1 MNEVNLESLA
11 QQVEEFRNEQ
21 REMRASLDKMAA
33 DLQVLTQIVLGLA
46 RDVVQV
52 KEILARID
60 GRSSPS
66 W

>member
-1 MNEVNLESLA
+1 MNEVSLESLA
-11 QQVEEFRNEQ
+11 QQLEQFRNEQ
-21 REMRASLDKMAA
+21 REMRAALDKMAA
-33 DLQVLTQIVLGLA
+33 DLQVLTEIVLGLA

>member
-1 MNEVNLESLA
+1 MNEVNLETLA
-11 QQVEEFRNEQ
+11 QQLEEFLREQ
-21 REMRASLDKMAA
+21 REMRAALNNMAA
-33 DLQVLTQIVLGLA
+33 DLEALKGIVLGLA

-52 KEILARID
+52 KDILARID

>member
-1 MNEVNLESLA
+1 
-11 QQVEEFRNEQ
+11 
-21 REMRASLDKMAA
+21 MAA
-33 DLQVLTQIVLGLA
+33 DLQVLTEIVLGLA

>member
-11 QQVEEFRNEQ
+11 QQLEEFRKEQ
-21 REMRASLDKMAA
+21 REMRAALDKMAA
-33 DLQVLTQIVLGLA
+33 DLEVLTEIVLGLA
-46 RDVVQV
+46 RDMVQV
-52 KEILARID
+52 KDILARID

>member
-11 QQVEEFRNEQ
+11 QQLEEFRNEQ

>member
-11 QQVEEFRNEQ
+11 QQLEEFRREQ
-21 REMRASLDKMAA
+21 REMRAALNNMAA
-33 DLQVLTQIVLGLA
+33 DLEALKGIVLGLA

-52 KEILARID
+52 KDILARID

>member
-11 QQVEEFRNEQ
+11 QQLEEFRREQ
-21 REMRASLDKMAA
+21 REMRAVLDNVAA
-33 DLQVLTQIVLGLA
+33 DLGVLRGIVLGLA
-46 RDVVQV
+46 RDMVQV
-52 KEILARID
+52 KDVLARID